1 MWSKTPH
8 AGRHKEVES
17 KIFHVPRS
25 MIASVIRYCQ
35 VERWKRESSQFED
48 MHPKSERESIPF
60 HFYGA
65 KITFNRCWRSLF
77 TLSVAAAV
85 WLVRFTPHSKLLR
98 LPKTNSGKQCLLVIM
113 PPWQFAFLSFLLD
126 ITLTRLGHHCH
137 CCFSS
142 RCSQQKS
149 PRTMEKK
156 RNCFSL
162 AHSQRRLLNVR
173 KHFCFRSTT
182 THPHLAVWA

>member
-1 MWSKTPH
+1 
-8 AGRHKEVES
+8 
-17 KIFHVPRS
+17 

-65 KITFNRCWRSLF
+65 KTTFNHCWRSLF

-113 PPWQFAFLSFLLD
+113 PPWQFAS
-126 ITLTRLGHHCH
+126 LT
-137 CCFSS
+137 
-142 RCSQQKS
+142 S
-149 PRTMEKK
+149 PRYHINTTRASLSLLFFFTLQPTKVSQDDEEKK
-156 RNCFSL
+156 KLFFSRTQPAPLVECKKALLCPPNYHPSALGSVSLSLSCYTSLRVDPCCCL
-162 AHSQRRLLNVR
+162 ALV
-173 KHFCFRSTT
+173 
-182 THPHLAVWA
+182 A